1 MRTRIS
7 TLAFLA
13 AMVFAYS
20 LARAD
25 ESKEVTLKGN
35 LMCPKWR
42 WAKATSAATS

>member
-1 MRTRIS
+1 MKTRFS

-13 AMVFAYS
+13 VVVFAYS

-35 LMCPKWR
+35 LMCPKCC
-42 WAKATSAATS
+42 AG